1 MTQSAMK
8 SPEVDAGPN
17 LLLDWREPTESRRW
31 VRAAIG
37 SVAFH
42 LVFFLGALGVGTLET
57 PAPPNPADV
66 AEIVR
71 KVTPLY
77 VPRDLTQK
85 APNRD
90 KVSKEVNVEGLMA
103 SKAQKASPA
112 TPPVRSFRPPPE
124 PRTNTPPAPAP
135 RIVEPPKI
143 ETAANTTPVVPPPG
157 APKAPPPPQIQAVE
171 KPKLVLENPGQ
182 YSTGQ
187 RPANSKV
194 ATPGTS
200 VDEAVHSV
208 ARNIPPAQNRNVVEE
223 METPPNIPG
232 TVRMQ
237 PSPAASPGR
246 LELLSDPMGVDFRP
260 YLIRILA
267 LVRQNW
273 FAVIPESARLGNR
286 GITQLQF
293 IIDRNGQV
301 PKLVIANT
309 SGSEPLDKA
318 AVAGV
323 SASVPFPP
331 LPQEFKGR
339 EIRVQFAFKY
349 NTK

>member
-1 MTQSAMK
+1 MK
-8 SPEVDAGPN
+8 SSEVDAGPN
-17 LLLDWREPTESRRW
+17 LLLDWNEATESRRW
-31 VRAAIG
+31 LRDGLG

-42 LVFFLGALGVGTLET
+42 LVLFLAALGVGRLET
-57 PAPPNPADV
+57 PVPPNPAQLV
-66 AEIVR
+66 ENVR
-71 KVTPLY
+71 RVTPLY

-90 KVSKEVNVEGLMA
+90 KVSKEVNVEGLKA
-103 SKAQKASPA
+103 SESRKASPA
-112 TPPVRSFRPPPE
+112 TPPVRNFRPPPE
-124 PRTNTPPAPAP
+124 ARNPTPEPAAPAP

-143 ETAANTTPVVPPPG
+143 ETATNTAPVVPPPG

-171 KPKLVLENPGQ
+171 KPKLTLENPGQ

-194 ATPGTS
+194 APPGTS
-200 VDEAVHSV
+200 VDEAVRSV
-208 ARNIPPAQNRNVVEE
+208 AHATTPQNRNFVEE

-232 TVRMQ
+232 TVRMS